1 MERGLLT
8 PKAETTNDEI
18 LIQKRSVSNDNDP
31 SSSDIVVVFFP
42 SRPTSFPESMSTD
55 LNNSKLERID

>member
-31 SSSDIVVVFFP
+31 SSSEIVVVFFP
-42 SRPTSFPESMSTD
+42 
-55 LNNSKLERID
+55 L